1 MGKKRK
7 IAVLLQL
14 FQNFD
19 QGIVRGIVTYARECR
34 RWAIYIEEEQQH
46 WLPDMKTWDGDGF
59 IVNFDNRELARAVS
73 SVRKPIVGIG
83 GGRGWFNPRRGIP
96 YVNTDNETIGLLAAE
111 HLLSCGL
118 RHFAF
123 CGYPPT
129 RSNVW
134 VANRCR
140 AFRKRLAQDGLDCCV
155 FNGHY
160 ADARQWDQIQ
170 IELMGWLKTLPKP
183 VGILACYDWRA
194 RHVIEACDTLGL
206 KIPDEV
212 ALIGVDNDM
221 LLCEFTEPPLSSIEQ
236 GRFQIG
242 YTAASLLDKMI
253 DGDRPKELIQHI
265 PPVGLVA
272 RQSTNLIAVTDPKIA
287 EALQFIREQA
297 CRGLQVTTVAE
308 RTGWS
313 RATLDTRFKKAIGRT
328 ADMEIRRLKLEKA
341 KELLT
346 RSDLPLREVAREAGY
361 ANEQYLCS
369 VLHKHTRM
377 TPLQYRLKHQTHH

>member
-7 IAVLLQL
+7 IAILLQM

-19 QGIVRGIVTYARECR
+19 QGILRGIVTYARECR
-34 RWAIYIEEEQQH
+34 NWSIYIEEGQHH
-46 WLPDMKTWDGDGF
+46 WLPDMKAWDGDGF
-59 IVNFDNRELARAVS
+59 IVNFDNRNLARAVS
-73 SVRKPIVGIG
+73 STRKPIVGIG

-96 YVNTDNETIGLLAAE
+96 YVTTDNETIGLLAAE

-118 RHFAF
+118 QHFAF

-140 AFRKRLAQDGLDCCV
+140 AFRKRLAQDGHDCNV

-160 ADARQWDQIQ
+160 ADARQWDRIQ
-170 IELMGWLKTLPKP
+170 NELTAWLQTLPKP

-206 KIPDEV
+206 HIPDEV
-212 ALIGVDNDM
+212 ALIGVDNDL

-236 GRFQIG
+236 GNFQIG

-253 DGDRPKELIQHI
+253 DGHRPKKLMQRI
-265 PPVGLVA
+265 PPVGLIA
-272 RQSTNLIAVTDPKIA
+272 RQSTNLIAVKDPKIA
-287 EALQFIREQA
+287 AALQFIREQA
-297 CRGLQVTTVAE
+297 CCGLQVTTVAE

-313 RATLDTRFKKAIGRT
+313 RATLDNRFKKAIGRT
-328 ADMEIRRLKLEKA
+328 ADMEIRRLKLAKA
-341 KELLT
+341 EELLA

-369 VLHKHTRM
+369 VLRKHTRM
-377 TPLQYRLKHQTHH
+377 TPLQYRLKHQAPH